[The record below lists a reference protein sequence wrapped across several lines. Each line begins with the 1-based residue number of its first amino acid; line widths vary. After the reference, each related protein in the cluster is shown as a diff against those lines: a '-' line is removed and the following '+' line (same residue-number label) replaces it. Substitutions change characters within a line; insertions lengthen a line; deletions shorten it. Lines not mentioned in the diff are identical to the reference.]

1 MTVPEDDSDAAWDDA
16 SEGEDQADDSDDEPT
31 IPCPACG
38 CEIYEDTPRC
48 PECGHYLG
56 AEEQAGGRTP
66 VWILVTA
73 LVCLAVALGWAFA
86 IF

>member
-1 MTVPEDDSDAAWDDA
+1 MTTLEDDSDAAWDDA
-16 SEGEDQADDSDDEPT
+16 SQPDDPADDSDDEPT

-38 CEIYEDTPRC
+38 YEIYEDTPRC
-48 PECGHYLG
+48 PECGHYLEADG
-56 AEEQAGGRTP
+56 QAGGRKP